1 MNPFLALEL
10 VKLSSFYDFVWQAT
24 PHPND
29 FLQETEP
36 PGMYVPP
43 CHLLLGKL
51 TSKVQDSK
59 LLLLFLF

>member
-10 VKLSSFYDFVWQAT
+10 VKLSSFYDFAWQAA

-36 PGMYVPP
+36 PGMYALP

-51 TSKVQDSK
+51 TSKVQGLK

>member
-10 VKLSSFYDFVWQAT
+10 VKLSSFYYFVWQAA

-36 PGMYVPP
+36 PDIE
-43 CHLLLGKL
+43 HAAL
-51 TSKVQDSK
+51 SSSIRQAS
-59 LLLLFLF
+59 F